1 MRVLPVALR
10 ELVEG
15 LMPMT
20 DKKLIRISLRKIL
33 VSFIFS
39 NVISRFF
46 RSVRSRFFLFFSS
59 SNRNSKKS
67 WKSDANE
74 SQEID
79 SDLVEE
85 NIGKFYFHVIFSDV
99 ISRFF
104 LKKVSFACL
113 VHFRFFHQNK
123 FDWPLIGLR
132 FLRYYEMIYFANL
145 PILNLSPIYMF
156 GTETG

>member
-85 NIGKFYFHVIFSDV
+85 NIGKFYFHVIFKILWND
-99 ISRFF
+99 
-104 LKKVSFACL
+104 LLCK
-113 VHFRFFHQNK
+113 
-123 FDWPLIGLR
+123 
-132 FLRYYEMIYFANL
+132 FANFEFVTHL
-145 PILNLSPIYMF
+145 HVWDWNWLIRLSSGLSSGIRQI
-156 GTETG
+156 